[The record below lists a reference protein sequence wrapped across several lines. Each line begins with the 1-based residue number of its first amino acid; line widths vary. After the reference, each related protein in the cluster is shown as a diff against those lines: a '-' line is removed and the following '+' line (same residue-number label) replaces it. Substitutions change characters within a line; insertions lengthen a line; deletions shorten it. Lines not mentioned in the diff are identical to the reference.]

1 MTTIKDIKKHADSI
15 RKCRTAESYY
25 DKMYKDLSVADLLL
39 VLEDENW
46 HTEETL
52 IETLVHMSYYD
63 MVEICKILVEQDKLG
78 HLPDD
83 LYQRVRAIDDKNR
96 NIERG

>member
-1 MTTIKDIKKHADSI
+1 MTPQQIKEKANSI
-15 RKCRTAESYY
+15 RKNRTGEGYY
-25 DKMYKDLSVADLLL
+25 DKKYKDISVADLLL

-63 MVEICKILVEQDKLG
+63 MVEICKIIVEHDKIG
-78 HLPDD
+78 YLPND
-83 LYQRVRAIDDKNR
+83 LYEKVHEIDKKIR
-96 NIERG
+96 S

>member
-1 MTTIKDIKKHADSI
+1 MITIEGIKKHAESI

-25 DKMYKDLSVADLLL
+25 DKKYKDLSVADLLL

-52 IETLVHMSYYD
+52 IETLVHMQYYD
-63 MVEICKILVEQDKLG
+63 MVEVCKIIVEEDKKG
-78 HLPDD
+78 HQPSE
-83 LYQRVRAIDDKNR
+83 LYERLRAIDQKIR
-96 NIERG
+96 KGE

>member
-1 MTTIKDIKKHADSI
+1 MNPRDIKRMANNI

-25 DKMYKDLSVADLLL
+25 DKKYKDISVADLLL

-63 MVEICKILVEQDKLG
+63 MVEICKIIVEHDKLG
-78 HLPDD
+78 YLPND
-83 LYQRVRAIDDKNR
+83 LYEKVHEIDKKIR
-96 NIERG
+96 S